1 MNTLEL
7 INAGSSRLKSK
18 NIFTHKLDSELLLS
32 EVLKKTR
39 EEILINLNAKMSQ
52 IDIIKF
58 KNLINRRAKKEPIA
72 YILKYKEFWSKKFQI
87 DKSTLIP
94 RPETEL
100 MIEYLINVFKRKKIN
115 ILDIGTGSGCILI
128 SLLAELIN
136 SKGIGVDISE
146 KALIIANKN
155 VLNHKLSNKVKLLNR
170 SFEKIY
176 DKKFDLIVSN
186 PPYIKTSDIKN
197 LAEDVRNFE
206 PKIALDG
213 GNDGL
218 DLIKKVIYK
227 STYILKLDGLLALEI
242 GNNQYKKVSN
252 LLIRNKFKIVKK
264 VKDYRDNIRCLISK
278 LIKWGKWTIEEEILD
293 QDHKKII
300 LEEEARR

>member
-52 IDIIKF
+52 IDILKF

-87 DKSTLIP
+87 DRSTLIP

-100 MIEYLINVFKRKKIN
+100 MIEYLINIFKRKKIN

-278 LIKWGKWTIEEEILD
+278 LIK
-293 QDHKKII
+293 
-300 LEEEARR
+300 

>member
-52 IDIIKF
+52 IDILKF

-87 DKSTLIP
+87 DRSTLIP

-278 LIKWGKWTIEEEILD
+278 LIK
-293 QDHKKII
+293 
-300 LEEEARR
+300 